1 MPKKQRNPHDQTP
14 FPDPL
19 HATVARLET
28 LLEQLEGE
36 KREQGER
43 AVQYQT
49 LYSMLRSMCDNMPD
63 LIWAKD
69 LNKNYLYA
77 NKAICEKLLSAETL
91 DEPVGRNDLFF
102 AERQRAMHPDQADWH
117 TFGEICQDSDTLIME
132 SRQAGRFEEYGNVR
146 GEMLFLDVYKAPFF
160 NADGELIGTVGCG
173 RDVTREK
180 RAEEAHRE
188 TVQALHVLADHY
200 QSIINA
206 SLDGFVLLD
215 ANKTIIDTNEAYCAM
230 TGYAREEIIG
240 KAISDFDVRKSDEE
254 IESHFQKVVEQGRD
268 RFETLHCLKDGNLMA
283 VEVNVTYSSITGCQ
297 GAFVRNITPRKAIE
311 KALTESQ
318 ERYRILLY
326 SVTDYIYSVV
336 LEHGVVVSTT
346 HGPGCL
352 AVTGYVQDDF
362 AEDPHLWI
370 TMVWSEDRER
380 VGNHAREIL
389 SGQDPGALEHRI
401 VHRDGSLRWV
411 RNVPVLW
418 RDADGSVVAYD
429 GLISDI
435 TERKTIEEALRQS
448 EEQARRIIDASPEG
462 MVIHNRDQ
470 ILYANPAAVRLSKL
484 PSGQSLHGRALSEFV
499 HPDDR
504 GLMAERMQMLQKGGT
519 DLPLAQ
525 YRLLMFDGSII
536 DVEVTSTPVEYD
548 GVPAILSMT
557 RDVSARMNA
566 ERALRDSERQLR
578 SMMENLPDVIVRF
591 DRNLWIV
598 YMSSAVERYGDKSAD
613 YYVGKS
619 YLALPVGEERRNAL
633 RNALNEVMQEGKVV
647 EMEYSDAA
655 SGNRVISV
663 NLRLV
668 PERDD
673 RGEVRTVL
681 CIARDIT
688 EHRRIEQDYRA
699 LFNSMVEGFALH
711 ELLCGADGAPYDYRY
726 LAVNPAFEVMTGLE
740 SSHLIGRTVR
750 EIFADIDSFWI
761 EKYGKVVQTGEPVH
775 FEHFSRELDRWFE
788 ITAYRPAP
796 QQFACIVIDTTE
808 RRRAQEA
815 LSNSQ
820 RILTDI
826 INFLPDATFAIDL
839 QGRVIFWNRVAE
851 EFTGVV
857 AADMIGKGNYE
868 YSVPFY
874 GERRPILIDLVLHP
888 SEDVERHYQHISRN
902 GETLIGEGYTRSV
915 KRGEAY
921 MLGIAAPLY
930 DSSGNLTGAIES
942 VTDITDRRKLEEQLR
957 QSQKMEAIGILA
969 GGVAHDFNNIVQAIL
984 GNAYLLKRRSQDNPE
999 EQIFLEEIIGLSN
1012 RAADL
1017 TKGLLAFSRKQFI
1030 SPQSIDLNVI
1040 VRGASNIL
1048 ARLIGEDIVLQTAF
1062 SAQPLMVHVDPGQIH
1077 QVLLNLATNARDAMP
1092 NGGRL
1097 AIATDLEVRPGTVQG
1112 GAESR
1117 FAVVTVQDS
1126 GSGIADQDLAHIFEP
1141 FYTTKDVGKGTGLGL
1156 AVVYGIVKQHQGEVE
1171 VDSVVGK
1178 GTSFRILLPL
1188 SEQRAE
1194 TQPAV
1199 TSGPVAGGSE
1209 TILLIEDDAG
1219 VRRSTR
1225 RLLESSGY
1233 QVIEACDGAEGLAQF
1248 NKHRDTIGLVLVDV
1262 IMPGLNGKEV
1272 YEQLAQIDP
1281 GVRAIFV
1288 SGYPEDVL
1296 SRKKLDSTGYITK
1309 PIMPEDL
1316 LAKIRAVMDA

>member
-1 MPKKQRNPHDQTP
+1 MPKRQQKQHDFRP
-14 FPDPL
+14 SAEAL
-19 HATVARLET
+19 HEKVARLET
-28 LLEQLEGE
+28 LLRQLEGE

-43 AVQYQT
+43 AVQYQN
-49 LYSMLRSMCDNMPD
+49 LYAMLRSMYDNMPD

-69 LNKNYLYA
+69 LNRNYLYA
-77 NKAICEKLLSAETL
+77 NKAICEKLLIAETL
-91 DEPVGRNDLFF
+91 DEPVGKNDLFF
-102 AERQRAMHPDQADWH
+102 AERQRARYPERTDWH
-117 TFGEICQDSDTLIME
+117 TFGEICQDSDTIVME

-146 GEMLFLDVYKAPFF
+146 GEKLFLDVYKAPFF
-160 NADGELIGTVGCG
+160 NAEGELIGTVGCG
-173 RDVTREK
+173 RDVTQEK
-180 RAEEAHRE
+180 KAEEAHRE
-188 TVQALHVLADHY
+188 TVQSLHVLAEQY

-206 SLDGFVLLD
+206 SLDGFLLLD
-215 ANKTIIDTNEAYCAM
+215 SSQTVIDTNKAYCVM
-230 TGYAREEIIG
+230 SGYPRDEIIG
-240 KAISDFDVRKSDEE
+240 KRIADFYAGESDKDIERRFQE
-254 IESHFQKVVEQGRD
+254 IAGRGSE
-268 RFETLHCLKDGNLMA
+268 RFETLLRTKGSSL
-283 VEVNVTYSSITGCQ
+283 VEVEMSVTHSTMSGCLVV
-297 GAFVRNITPRKAIE
+297 FMRDITPRKAIE
-311 KALTESQ
+311 KALMESQ

-326 SVTDYIYSVV
+326 SVTDYIYTVA

-352 AVTGYVQDDF
+352 AVTGYLQDDF
-362 AEDPHLWI
+362 AEDPNLWI
-370 TMVWSEDRER
+370 RMVWPEDRGR
-380 VGNHAREIL
+380 VVNHARDII
-389 SGQDPGALEHRI
+389 SGLEAGALEHRI

-435 TERKTIEEALRQS
+435 TERKTMEDALRQS
-448 EEQARRIIDASPEG
+448 EEQARRIIDSSPEA
-462 MVIHNRDQ
+462 MIIHDRDR
-470 ILYANPAAVRLSKL
+470 ILYANPAAVRLAKL
-484 PSGQSLHGRALSEFV
+484 PPGESLEGRVLSDFV

-504 GLMAERMQMLQKGGT
+504 YRIAERMQLIEKRT
-519 DLPLAQ
+519 NDLPLAQ
-525 YRLLMFDGSII
+525 YRLVLSEGSSI
-536 DVEVTSTPVEYD
+536 DAEVTSTMIEYN
-548 GVPAILSMT
+548 GASAVLSML
-557 RDVSARMNA
+557 RDVSDRMHA
-566 ERALRDSERQLR
+566 ERALRESECQLR
-578 SMMENLPDVIVRF
+578 SMMENIPDVIVRF
-591 DRNLWIV
+591 DRNLRIV
-598 YMSSAVERYGDKSAD
+598 YMSPAIERYGDKSAD

-619 YLALPVGEERRNAL
+619 YLALPVGEARLDAL
-633 RNALNEVMQEGKVV
+633 RNALNEVIQEGRVV
-647 EMEYSDAA
+647 ETEYLDVISD
-655 SGNRVISV
+655 NKTVSV

-668 PERDD
+668 PEWDD
-673 RGEVRTVL
+673 KGMVRTVL

-699 LFNSMVEGFALH
+699 LFSSMVEGFALH
-711 ELLCGADGAPYDYRY
+711 ELISDADGVPYDYRY
-726 LAVNPAFEVMTGLE
+726 LAVNPSFEEMTGLE
-740 SSHLIGRTVR
+740 SSRLIGHTVR
-750 EIFADIDSFWI
+750 EIFPDIDAFWI
-761 EKYGKVVQTGEPVH
+761 ETYGRVVQTGQSAH
-775 FEHFSRELDRWFE
+775 FERFSRELDRWYE

-796 QQFACIVIDTTE
+796 NQFACIVIDTTE
-808 RRRAQEA
+808 RRRAEEA

-857 AADMIGKGNYE
+857 AADMIGKGDYE
-868 YSVPFY
+868 YAIPFY

-888 SEDVERHYQHISRN
+888 SVEVERCYQNITRN
-902 GETLIGEGYTRSV
+902 GETIIGEGYTRSV

-921 MLGIAAPLY
+921 MLCIAAPLY

-942 VTDITDRRKLEEQLR
+942 VTDITERRKLEEQLR

-984 GNAYLLKRRSQDNPE
+984 GNVYLLKRRSRDNPE
-999 EQIFLEEIIGLSN
+999 DQIFLEEIIGLSN

-1030 SPQSIDLNVI
+1030 SPQVIDLNTI

-1062 SAQPLMVHVDPGQIH
+1062 SENPLMVHVDPGQIH
-1077 QVLLNLATNARDAMP
+1077 QVLLNLTTNARDAMP

-1097 AIATDLEVRPGTVQG
+1097 AITTGLEVRPGTAQG
-1112 GAESR
+1112 GAERR
-1117 FAVVTVQDS
+1117 FAVVTVQDN
-1126 GSGIADQDLAHIFEP
+1126 GSGIAEQDLAHIFEP

-1188 SEQRAE
+1188 SEQHAIM
-1194 TQPAV
+1194 QPEIA
-1199 TSGPVAGGSE
+1199 SPPVAGGSE

-1233 QVIEACDGAEGLAQF
+1233 QVIEACDGAEGLACF
-1248 NKHRDTIGLVLVDV
+1248 NKHHETIGLVLVDV

-1281 GVRAIFV
+1281 EVRAIFV

-1296 SRKKLDSTGYITK
+1296 SRKKLGSIGYITK
-1309 PIMPEDL
+1309 PIMPHDL
-1316 LAKIRAVMDA
+1316 LSRIRAVMDA